1 MNEETLIN
9 TTLLAEKGVI
19 KMAKPNLGEK
29 DILNP
34 EEAIRYW
41 NFSRRKFYMF
51 LEKTDGGD
59 YLAYYKKRTL
69 IIRLAFE
76 QYLLKNPKVKEGLA
90 NGRSRKRE
98 D

>member
-1 MNEETLIN
+1 
-9 TTLLAEKGVI
+9 
-19 KMAKPNLGEK
+19 MAEK

-34 EEAIRYW
+34 EEAIKYW
-41 NFSRRKFYMF
+41 NLSRRKFYQF
-51 LEKTDGGD
+51 LENTDGGD

-76 QYLLKNPKVKEGLA
+76 QYLLKNPEVEEELA

>member
-1 MNEETLIN
+1 
-9 TTLLAEKGVI
+9 
-19 KMAKPNLGEK
+19 MAKPDLGEK

-34 EEAIRYW
+34 EEAIRHW
-41 NFSRRKFYMF
+41 NFSRRKFYQF
-51 LEKTDGGD
+51 LEQTDGGD

-76 QYLLKNPKVKEGLA
+76 QFLYKNPKVKERLI
-90 NGRSRKRE
+90 NGGSRKRE

>member
-1 MNEETLIN
+1 M
-9 TTLLAEKGVI
+9 VR
-19 KMAKPNLGEK
+19 PNLGEK

-34 EEAIRYW
+34 EEAIKYW
-41 NFSRRKFYMF
+41 NLSRRKFYQF

-59 YLAYYKKRTL
+59 YLAFYKKRTL

-76 QYLLKNPKVKEGLA
+76 QYLLQNPKVKEALA

>member
-1 MNEETLIN
+1 
-9 TTLLAEKGVI
+9 
-19 KMAKPNLGEK
+19 MARPNLGEK

-34 EEAIRYW
+34 EEAIKYW
-41 NFSRRKFYMF
+41 NFNRRKFYQL
-51 LEKTDGGD
+51 LEQTDGGD
-59 YLAYYKKRTL
+59 YLAYYKTRIL

-76 QYLLKNPKVKEGLA
+76 QYLLKNPKVKEELA

>member
-1 MNEETLIN
+1 
-9 TTLLAEKGVI
+9 
-19 KMAKPNLGEK
+19 MARPNLGEK

-34 EEAIRYW
+34 EEAIKYW
-41 NFSRRKFYMF
+41 NFSRRKFYQF

-59 YLAYYKKRTL
+59 YLAYYKTRIL

-76 QYLLKNPKVKEGLA
+76 QYLYKKPKVKEELA

>member
-1 MNEETLIN
+1 
-9 TTLLAEKGVI
+9 
-19 KMAKPNLGEK
+19 MARPNLGEK

-34 EEAIRYW
+34 EEAITYW
-41 NFSRRKFYMF
+41 NFSRRKFYQF
-51 LEKTDGGD
+51 LEQTDGGD
-59 YLAYYKKRTL
+59 YLAYYKTRIL

-76 QYLLKNPKVKEGLA
+76 QYLYKNPKVKEELA

>member
-1 MNEETLIN
+1 MHN
-9 TTLLAEKGVI
+9 AVVG
-19 KMAKPNLGEK
+19 K
-29 DILNP
+29 DN
-34 EEAIRYW
+34 AV
-41 NFSRRKFYMF
+41 
-51 LEKTDGGD
+51 GD

-76 QYLLKNPKVKEGLA
+76 QYLLQNPKVKEELA

>member
-1 MNEETLIN
+1 MTENLGKYNAFGRERSY
-9 TTLLAEKGVI
+9 
-19 KMAKPNLGEK
+19 KMARPDLGEK

-41 NFSRRKFYMF
+41 NFSRRKFYSF

-76 QYLLKNPKVKEGLA
+76 QYLLKNPKVKEELI

>member
-1 MNEETLIN
+1 
-9 TTLLAEKGVI
+9 
-19 KMAKPNLGEK
+19 MAKPDLGEK
-29 DILNP
+29 NILNP

-41 NFSRRKFYMF
+41 NLSRRRFYDF
-51 LEKTDGGD
+51 LEQTDGGNF
-59 YLAYYKKRTL
+59 LVYYKKRKL

-76 QYLLKNPKVKEGLA
+76 QYLLKNPKVKEELI

>member
-1 MNEETLIN
+1 
-9 TTLLAEKGVI
+9 
-19 KMAKPNLGEK
+19 MARPDLGEK

-34 EEAIRYW
+34 EEAIKYW
-41 NFSRRKFYMF
+41 NFSRRKFYQF
-51 LEKTDGGD
+51 LEQTDGGD
-59 YLAYYKKRTL
+59 YLAYYKKRIL

-76 QYLLKNPKVKEGLA
+76 QYLYKNQKVKEELA

>member
-1 MNEETLIN
+1 
-9 TTLLAEKGVI
+9 
-19 KMAKPNLGEK
+19 MARPNLGEK

-34 EEAIRYW
+34 EEAIKYW
-41 NFSRRKFYMF
+41 NFSRRKFYQF
-51 LEKTDGGD
+51 LEQTDGVD

-76 QYLLKNPKVKEGLA
+76 QFLLKNPEVKEELA
-90 NGRSRKRE
+90 NCRSRKRE

>member
-1 MNEETLIN
+1 M
-9 TTLLAEKGVI
+9 LLAEKGVI
-19 KMAKPNLGEK
+19 EMARPDLGEK

-41 NFSRRKFYMF
+41 NLSRRKFYTF

-59 YLAYYKKRTL
+59 YLAFYKKRTL

-76 QYLLKNPKVKEGLA
+76 QYLYKNPKVKEELA

>member
-1 MNEETLIN
+1 M
-9 TTLLAEKGVI
+9 AEKGVR
-19 KMAKPNLGEK
+19 KMARPNLGEK

-34 EEAIRYW
+34 EEAIKYW
-41 NFSRRKFYMF
+41 NLSRRKFYQF
-51 LEKTDGGD
+51 LEQTDGGD

-76 QYLLKNPKVKEGLA
+76 QFLYKNPKVKEELA

>member
-1 MNEETLIN
+1 
-9 TTLLAEKGVI
+9 
-19 KMAKPNLGEK
+19 MARQNLGGK

-41 NFSRRKFYMF
+41 NFSRRKFYTF

-59 YLAYYKKRTL
+59 YLAYYKKWIL
-69 IIRLAFE
+69 IIRLEFE
-76 QYLLKNPKVKEGLA
+76 QYVYKNPKVKEELA

>member
-1 MNEETLIN
+1 
-9 TTLLAEKGVI
+9 
-19 KMAKPNLGEK
+19 MARPDLGEK

-34 EEAIRYW
+34 EEAIKYW
-41 NFSRRKFYMF
+41 NFSRRKFYQF
-51 LEKTDGGD
+51 LEQTDGGD

-76 QYLLKNPKVKEGLA
+76 QYLYKNPKVKEELA